1 MRLQLC
7 NLGKSSILFNGIDD
21 FPFWEETDQDKQQR
35 RTAMYKILIIEDDLA
50 MAQAVQREMKAW
62 GNEAE
67 YLEDFRNVL
76 ARFAEYDPHLV
87 LMDITLPFYN
97 GYHWCSEIR
106 KISSVPVIFFTIP
119 FASLKAQTSYE
130 KSCAPPLF
138 DL

>member
-1 MRLQLC
+1 
-7 NLGKSSILFNGIDD
+7 
-21 FPFWEETDQDKQQR
+21 
-35 RTAMYKILIIEDDLA
+35 MYKILIIEDDLA